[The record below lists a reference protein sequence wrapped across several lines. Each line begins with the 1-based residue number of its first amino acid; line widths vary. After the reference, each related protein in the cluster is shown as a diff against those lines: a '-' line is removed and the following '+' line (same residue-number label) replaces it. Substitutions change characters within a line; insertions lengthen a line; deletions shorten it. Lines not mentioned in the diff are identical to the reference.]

1 MFDDEGAGDD
11 FSGLTGRPKR
21 SAAHAYLLVAFIAL
35 IGTVTAIIVLVTASA
50 FTDVFGSGHL
60 FCPDGGDEIWHRPG
74 THVLLPE
81 LVAGLV
87 ITGGVWLG
95 IGAILRGHDVGNA
108 YGIGLVL
115 ASLSAG
121 AVTFHVVASD
131 YLSIDRGP
139 APAVPLRR
147 PLPQRRPA
155 PRLDIGTAVRRVPD
169 RVLPVRPR
177 ITIRP
182 GGGRRAVRPL
192 GSRHKKSRRGDSN
205 SRPHHYE

>member
-1 MFDDEGAGDD
+1 MLDDEGASDD
-11 FSGLTGRPKR
+11 FSGLTGRTKR
-21 SAAHAYLLVAFIAL
+21 STARAYMLVAFIAL
-35 IGTVTAIIVLVTASA
+35 IGTVTAIVVLVTASA

-95 IGAILRGHDVGNA
+95 IGAILRGREVRNA

-131 YLSIDRGP
+131 YLSIMDQ
-139 APAVPLRR
+139 
-147 PLPQRRPA
+147 PQRYRCGDFFPSGGQL
-155 PRLDIGTAVRRVPD
+155 PGWTT
-169 RVLPVRPR
+169 VLLFVAFPIVFCLF
-177 ITIRP
+177 
-182 GGGRRAVRPL
+182 AL
-192 GSRHKKSRRGDSN
+192 GSRSDRAVSAGLSGQ
-205 SRPHHYE
+205 EETG